1 MYKIGLHCGACA
13 LRYGTSILYLESCG
27 DLRCS
32 HFVLEEIW
40 IGSLDVVWTCL
51 VILTCLRSFEERKL
65 ISDAAMTLALSG
77 SANRH
82 LCRQLGQNSGPPR
95 IKFELL
101 SEHQLPL
108 PMLALMNHDQM
119 VENSELLDKA
129 FPRNPKMHAQRLI
142 MAFDHTYLLK
152 SMQQIQF
159 GGRRGLVGGPW
170 LRNNSSQAWIPL
182 DEDEGQLFKTKTE
195 KAGLMLEILVWDA
208 NAAKKRCVSF
218 CSMPM
223 TLGMRSSS
231 NEDETEQHAGNW
243 ATGPNIVQCSKM
255 PKVFISFYIYLY
267 FFIFIFYI
275 YIFIYIY

>member
-1 MYKIGLHCGACA
+1 
-13 LRYGTSILYLESCG
+13 
-27 DLRCS
+27 
-32 HFVLEEIW
+32 
-40 IGSLDVVWTCL
+40 
-51 VILTCLRSFEERKL
+51 
-65 ISDAAMTLALSG
+65 
-77 SANRH
+77 
-82 LCRQLGQNSGPPR
+82 
-95 IKFELL
+95 
-101 SEHQLPL
+101 
-108 PMLALMNHDQM
+108 
-119 VENSELLDKA
+119 
-129 FPRNPKMHAQRLI
+129 
-142 MAFDHTYLLK
+142 
-152 SMQQIQF
+152 
-159 GGRRGLVGGPW
+159 LVGGPW
-170 LRNNSSQAWIPL
+170 LPNNSSQAWIPL

-275 YIFIYIY
+275 YIYIYILILYNVNTPCNYFRNFQI